1 MSLVLGIWLAA
12 AVLVGFMWLVRLIAM
27 VRVMRRRIVLGPGSH
42 SSPLSETPSLSVIV
56 AAKDEENNIEAC
68 VKSLLKQ
75 DYPDYELIIVD
86 DRSTDRTGQLLQELE
101 RGASGKLRVLTV
113 ESLKDGWFGKNNAMR
128 EGIEASRGDW
138 LCFSDADCDFICD
151 RTLTIAVGEM
161 QHREADFLSITPM
174 LETPTFWE
182 KILQPVCALALIIW
196 FLPERVNNPRRP
208 TAYANGAFMM
218 LRRACYDGIGGHD
231 RVKTEVNEDIH
242 MARFAKQEGFRLRVA
257 ENDGLYWTRM
267 YSSFRVAMQGWSR
280 IFYGSLGKPH
290 RLAIALF
297 MVGFF
302 SLLTWPSA
310 LASAYGWSHAST
322 DVAWV
327 WQLLTIEWS
336 LAVLLMHVV
345 IWRSYHPM
353 RIPPI
358 WSIFYWFGVC
368 LTMVVLFRALR
379 RSLGSGSTTW
389 RGTTYVG
396 SRRVGDVSTAA
407 TGEYESDGTTPQA
420 ATAKESTSNA

>member
-1 MSLVLGIWLAA
+1 MSLVLGLWLAA
-12 AVLVGFMWLVRLIAM
+12 AVLVGLMWLVRLIAM
-27 VRVMRRRIVLGPGSH
+27 VRVMRRRIVLGPDSH
-42 SSPLSETPSLSVIV
+42 SSPLSEKPSLSVIV
-56 AAKDEENNIEAC
+56 AAKDEEDNIESC

-86 DRSTDRTGQLLQELE
+86 DRSSDRTPQLLQEME
-101 RGASGKLRVLTV
+101 SQAGGKLRVITV

-128 EGIEASRGDW
+128 VGIEASRGDW
-138 LCFSDADCDFICD
+138 LCFSDADCEFICE

-196 FLPERVNNPRRP
+196 FLPERVNNPRRT

-218 LRRACYDGIGGHD
+218 LRRACYEGIGGHD

-242 MARFAKQEGFRLRVA
+242 MARFTKQEGYRLRVA
-257 ENDGLYWTRM
+257 ENNGLYWTRM
-267 YSSFRVAMQGWSR
+267 YSSFSIAMQGWSR
-280 IFYGSLGKPH
+280 IFYGSLGLPR
-290 RLAIALF
+290 RLATAFF

-302 SLLTWPSA
+302 SFLTWPSA
-310 LASAYGWSHAST
+310 LASAYGWSLASA

-327 WQLLTIEWS
+327 WKLLTIEWG
-336 LAVLLMHVV
+336 LAVMLMHLV

-368 LTMVVLFRALR
+368 LTLIVLFRAFM
-379 RSLGSGSTTW
+379 RSLGAGSTTW

-396 SRRVGDVSTAA
+396 NRLVGNDAASPSSECKDDV
-407 TGEYESDGTTPQA
+407 TTPQTSA
-420 ATAKESTSNA
+420 VKES